1 MLIHSGASD
10 GSMIDLRPRGE
21 RQHAETERYPRREQ
35 DAFMASVDQIFK
47 HVCWP
52 SPFNSKHDPALL
64 QLLEGQT

>member
-1 MLIHSGASD
+1 
-10 GSMIDLRPRGE
+10 MIDLRPRSE

-47 HVCWP
+47 HVVGP
-52 SPFNSKHDPALL
+52 SPFNSKHDPVLL